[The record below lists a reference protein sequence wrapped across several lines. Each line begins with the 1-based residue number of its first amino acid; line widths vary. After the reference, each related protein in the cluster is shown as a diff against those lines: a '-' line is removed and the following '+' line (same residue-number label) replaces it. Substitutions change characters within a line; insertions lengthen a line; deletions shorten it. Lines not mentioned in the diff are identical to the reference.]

1 MKWTTTYDDNDDADN
16 NSGDDGDVV
25 DEDNNRADNIDN
37 NNNNNHN
44 DDHLHIFRC
53 LHCRLACED
62 HPHGSG
68 QAAQRPGP
76 SKDLCSMALAAELAA
91 ALAALPVLS
100 VQSRQR
106 A

>member
-25 DEDNNRADNIDN
+25 DEDNNSADNID

>member
-25 DEDNNRADNIDN
+25 DEDNNRADNID